1 MDSGAKPSG
10 TDPNAT
16 KDQILS
22 AELNKLKEFRN
33 QMKEENNQYLEKHPE
48 LRTTLDDFVAAIIT
62 QKPTDV
68 VKFGEYYFS
77 SLNSKSSVGPSPIV
91 IAGPS
96 GVGKGTLIKML
107 IDKYPNLFGFSV
119 SHTTRPPRPGEENHI
134 HYNFVS
140 LSEMKAGVLRNE
152 FVEHATVHT
161 SMYGTSK
168 AAILKIREQNKI
180 CILDID
186 MQGVQSVKK
195 SGIDCKYIFIAPPSM
210 EELEKRLRGRGTETD
225 DKIEIRLQNAIAEV
239 AYGTTENFDC
249 VLVNDNLEET
259 YKSLMKRI
267 ITWYPNLDLPAL

>member
-1 MDSGAKPSG
+1 MDSGVKPSG

-22 AELNKLKEFRN
+22 AELGKLKEFRN

-48 LRTTLDDFVAAIIT
+48 LRTILDDFVAAIIT
-62 QKPTDV
+62 QKPNDV
-68 VKFGEYYFS
+68 IKFGEYYFS
-77 SLNSKSSVGPSPIV
+77 TLNNKTHIGPTPIV

-96 GVGKGTLIKML
+96 GVGKGTLIKL
-107 IDKYPNLFGFSV
+107 LLDKYPNMFGFSV
-119 SHTTRPPRPGEENHI
+119 SHTTRPPRPGEENGV

-140 LSEMKAGVLRNE
+140 LSEMKAGVGRNE
-152 FVEHATVHT
+152 FVEYATVHT

-195 SGIDCKYIFIAPPSM
+195 SNIDCKYVFIAPPSM
-210 EELEKRLRGRGTETD
+210 EELEKRLRGRATETD
-225 DKIEIRLQNAIAEV
+225 DKIEIRLQNAISEV

-249 VLVNDNLEET
+249 ILVNDNLEET
-259 YKSLMKRI
+259 FKSLMNRI

>member
-1 MDSGAKPSG
+1 MDSGAKASG

-22 AELNKLKEFRN
+22 AELLKLKEYRN

-48 LRTTLDDFVAAIIT
+48 LKVILDEFVAAIIT

-68 VKFGEYYFS
+68 IKFGEHYFS
-77 SLNSKSSVGPSPIV
+77 QLGNNSEIGPTPLV
-91 IAGPS
+91 FAGPS

-107 IDKYPNLFGFSV
+107 LDKYPNMFGFSV
-119 SHTTRPPRPGEENHI
+119 SHTTRPPRPGEENGV

-140 LSEMKAGVLRNE
+140 LSEMKSGIARNE
-152 FVEHATVHT
+152 FVEYANVHT

-168 AAILKIREQNKI
+168 AAVLKIREKNKI

-186 MQGVQSVKK
+186 MQGVQSVKNSK
-195 SGIDCKYIFIAPPSM
+195 LDCKFVFIAPPSM
-210 EELEKRLRGRGTETD
+210 EALEARLRGRGTEAE

-249 VLVNDNLEET
+249 VLVNDKLDETFKNL
-259 YKSLMKRI
+259 MNRI
-267 ITWYPNLDLPAL
+267 ITWYPNLDLPAN